1 MSWSARVVM
10 QRVVKRAA
18 AAVDVV
24 RRPPRGVVVLLY
36 HRVGRRSELEV
47 DLPTGLF
54 AEQLECLA
62 ASGRVATLDTCLDAL
77 TRPGLPDPTSDADDD
92 RDDLIAITFDDGTAD
107 FVEVALPLLER
118 HRLPVTLYLATG
130 FVEERRP
137 FPGDATPLSWAAL
150 RDAGSTGL
158 LTVGSHTHSHAL
170 LDRLPPAEVASEL
183 DRSRALIETHLG
195 HAPAH
200 FAYPK
205 AVRGS
210 GDAEA
215 AVRARFRSAALAG
228 TRPNPYGGTDP
239 YRLARSPIQLGD
251 GMTWFRRK
259 LDGGMGLED
268 SLRSLA
274 NRRRYAGATT

>member
-1 MSWSARVVM
+1 MAWSARVVA

-24 RRPPRGVVVLLY
+24 RRPPPGVVVLLY
-36 HRVGRRSELEV
+36 HRVGRQSELEV
-47 DLPTGLF
+47 DPPTGLF

-62 ASGRVATLDTCLDAL
+62 ASGRVTTLDASLDAL
-77 TRPGLPDPTSDADDD
+77 ATSRSPDRTGDAVDD
-92 RDDLIAITFDDGTAD
+92 RNDLIAITFDDGTAD
-107 FVEVALPLLER
+107 FVEVALPLLEQ
-118 HRLPVTLYLATG
+118 HHLPVTLYLATA

-137 FPGDATPLSWAAL
+137 FPGDAPAVSWAAL
-150 RDAGSTGL
+150 RDAESSGL
-158 LTVGSHTHSHAL
+158 VTVGSHTHSHAL
-170 LDRLPPAEVASEL
+170 LDRLPPAEIASEL

-195 HAPAH
+195 HSPTH

-210 GDAEA
+210 SEAEA

-228 TRPNPYGGTDP
+228 TRPNPYGRTDP

-259 LDGGMGLED
+259 LEGGMGLED
-268 SLRSLA
+268 SLRTLA

>member
-1 MSWSARVVM
+1 MAWSARVVV
-10 QRVVKRAA
+10 QRAVKRAA
-18 AAVDVV
+18 AAADVV

-36 HRVGRRSELEV
+36 HRVGRHSDLEV
-47 DLPTGLF
+47 DLPTALF

-62 ASGRVATLDTCLDAL
+62 ASGRVATLDACLDAL
-77 TRPGLPDPTSDADDD
+77 TRPGAEDP
-92 RDDLIAITFDDGTAD
+92 DDLIAVTFDDGTAD
-107 FVEVALPLLER
+107 FVETALPLLER
-118 HRLPVTLYLATG
+118 HHLPVTLYLATG
-130 FVEERRP
+130 FVDDRRP
-137 FPGDATPLSWAAL
+137 FPGDATPVSWAAL

-158 LTVGSHTHSHAL
+158 LTVGSHTHTHAL
-170 LDRLPPAEVASEL
+170 LDRLPPDEVANEL
-183 DRSRALIETHLG
+183 DASRGLIETELG
-195 HAPAH
+195 RPAAH

-210 GDAEA
+210 AAAEA

-228 TRPNPYGGTDP
+228 TRPNPYGATDP

-251 GMTWFRRK
+251 GMTWFQRK
-259 LDGGMGLED
+259 VDGGMGLED

>member
-1 MSWSARVVM
+1 MAWSARVVA

-24 RRPPRGVVVLLY
+24 RRPPPGVVVLLY

-62 ASGRVATLDTCLDAL
+62 ASGRVTTLDACLDAL
-77 TRPGLPDPTSDADDD
+77 ATPRSHD

-118 HRLPVTLYLATG
+118 HHLPVTLYLATA
-130 FVEERRP
+130 FVEDRRS
-137 FPGDATPLSWAAL
+137 FPGDAPAVSWAAL
-150 RDAGSTGL
+150 RDAESSGL
-158 LTVGSHTHSHAL
+158 VTVGSHTHTHAL
-170 LDRLPPAEVASEL
+170 LDRLPPAEIASEL
-183 DRSRALIETHLG
+183 DRSGALIETHLG
-195 HAPAH
+195 HSPTH

-210 GDAEA
+210 NEAEA
-215 AVRARFRSAALAG
+215 AVRSRFRSAALAG
-228 TRPNPYGGTDP
+228 TRPNPYGCTDP

-259 LDGGMGLED
+259 LEGGMGLED